1 MRSLRWPYAATRD
14 GVGVMVV
21 DWTGIEV
28 RTLRTVA
35 LRCTQQEFAE
45 ITGFSEAAV
54 RNWERRGRTITL
66 AGQFAAGMD
75 TLLKQL
81 DAEQRDRLRSALGR
95 DSGACAGKQD
105 SAEVVTTWLPE
116 LRMVLDSHDLVDSGF
131 TRSSSQLR
139 SAVGAAVNYR
149 LNSDY
154 VRLTRMLP
162 DLLHELF
169 FARQCAS
176 EEEFEDIDRLTVQA
190 LRAADAIAHKYGHH
204 DLSARIIAMMGRV
217 VENIDDPAPAASVA
231 YVRMETFFVSGGLAA
246 GLRMLDRAAD
256 SLDPGRS
263 VSEAAALG
271 ALRMRAAVAAARAA
285 RPNDAY
291 EYSAEAEKIGHRIP
305 DGIYDGTAFGPT
317 SVRIHRLSLDVELG
331 EIGSASA
338 TAAEWVPPA
347 VVPAERRSHF
357 YIDAARAYAEI
368 GRRDDAIAS
377 LREASSVAPQHTDN
391 HPWVKELLAGSVG

>member
-1 MRSLRWPYAATRD
+1 
-14 GVGVMVV
+14 MVV

-81 DAEQRDRLRSALGR
+81 DTEQRDRLRSALGSGSGVSAR
-95 DSGACAGKQD
+95 KHDSV
-105 SAEVVTTWLPE
+105 EIITTWLPE
-116 LRMVLDSHDLVDSGF
+116 LRTVLDSHDLVDSGF
-131 TRSSSQLR
+131 TRSASQLHA
-139 SAVGAAVNYR
+139 AVSAAVNYR

-162 DLLHELF
+162 DLLRELF
-169 FARQCAS
+169 LTRQCAS
-176 EEEFEDIDRLTVQA
+176 DADFEDIDRLTVQT

-217 VENIDDPAPAASVA
+217 VENIDDPALAASVA
-231 YVRMETFFVSGGLAA
+231 YVRMETFFVNGDLAA

-285 RPNDAY
+285 RPDDAY
-291 EYSAEAEKIGHRIP
+291 GYSSEAEEVAHHMS
-305 DGIYDGTAFGPT
+305 DGVYDGTAFGPT
-317 SVRIHRLSLDVELG
+317 SVRIHRLSLDIELG
-331 EIGSASA
+331 EIGSALA
-338 TAAEWVPPA
+338 TAEWVPPA
-347 VVPAERRSHF
+347 MVPAERRSHF
-357 YIDAARAYAEI
+357 YIDIARAYAET
-368 GRRDDAIAS
+368 GRRDDAVAS
-377 LREASSVAPQHTDN
+377 LQEARSIAPQHTDN